1 MRRWK
6 SVLTAALAAAMLA
19 GCAAQD
25 TSSSSAA
32 PASTSAQS
40 TAPASSA
47 ASDGYQ
53 VDPDYDGSDTPVDF
67 SELSAQDMDGNPV
80 DASLFADYKLTVINV
95 WATYCSPCLQE
106 MPELGELAQ
115 EYGEKGVQ
123 IVGIVG
129 DVINSDGSLSDS
141 QMEKAAQIID
151 QTGAAYLH
159 IPMDL
164 ALYRSDLG
172 ANLYAFPTTYFV
184 DSEGKPVG
192 NALVGMV
199 PSKEAWQAYIDAHL
213 AAVEQA

>member
-1 MRRWK
+1 MKHWK
-6 SVLTAALAAAMLA
+6 SMLAAVLAAVTLA

-25 TSSSSAA
+25 TASSSV
-32 PASTSAQS
+32 ASSQPAQS
-40 TAPASSA
+40 TSQTASSTA
-47 ASDGYQ
+47 GGYQ
-53 VDPDYDGSDTPVDF
+53 VDPSYDGSDTPVDF
-67 SELSAQDMDGNPV
+67 SEFSAQDLDGNSV

-115 EYGEKGVQ
+115 EYKDKGVQ

-141 QMEKAAQIID
+141 QMEKAAQIVE
-151 QTGAAYLH
+151 QTGANYLH

-172 ANLYAFPTTYFV
+172 ANLFAFPTTYFV

-192 NALVGMV
+192 NALVGMI
-199 PSKEAWQAYIDAHL
+199 PSKEAWQAFIDAHL
-213 AAVEQA
+213 EAVEQA